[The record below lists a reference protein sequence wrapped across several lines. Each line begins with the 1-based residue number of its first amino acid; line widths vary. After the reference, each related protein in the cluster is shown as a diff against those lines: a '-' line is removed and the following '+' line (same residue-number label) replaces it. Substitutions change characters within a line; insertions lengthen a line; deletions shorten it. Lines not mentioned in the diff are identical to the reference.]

1 MRLRSPVALRYNL
14 LKQAHAP
21 HGAAQS
27 TIAEEDEQMRA
38 KNGLAT
44 KLLKRS
50 EIPVLAATLLL
61 CAVFASVSDNFFS
74 AYNVY
79 NIMRTAAIYVFIA
92 LAQTSVMM
100 IGGTS
105 LCIGYIGAMAV
116 VTAGHCMQELGMGG
130 AISTVLALAI
140 AAICGLVNGLVITR
154 LKLSAFV
161 TTLATQFIFKGLVT
175 GISKGFPYTSLSPN
189 YADFGRGSFL
199 GIPLIA
205 LLAVATLVLV
215 WYILRYTVAG
225 RKLLATGGS
234 LRAAKMAAVNTDR
247 MILIANIASGF
258 FCGVAAVCTM
268 SLNGMGQPT
277 TGTDWMLYSF
287 AVSVIGGT
295 GLAGGVVCPAG
306 LAIAA
311 VLFVI
316 IKNGLVLI
324 NANVYFEQTY
334 LGLILLVACSL
345 GVISDMIGAA
355 RRRREFRLAQAKKV
369 KQPADAADE
378 K

>member
-1 MRLRSPVALRYNL
+1 MRSQR
-14 LKQAHAP
+14 
-21 HGAAQS
+21 
-27 TIAEEDEQMRA
+27 
-38 KNGLAT
+38 KNSFAS

-50 EIPVLAATLLL
+50 EIPVLVATLLL
-61 CAVFASVSDNFFS
+61 CIIFASVSDNFFS

-79 NIMRTAAIYVFIA
+79 NILRTGAIYVFIA

-105 LCIGYIGAMAV
+105 LCIGYVGAMAV
-116 VTAGHCMQELGMGG
+116 VTAGHCMQNLGMGG
-130 AISTVLALAI
+130 TISTILALAV
-140 AAICGLVNGLVITR
+140 ACTCGLFNGLIITK

-175 GISKGFPYTSLSPN
+175 GISKGFPYTTLSPN
-189 YADFGRGSFL
+189 YADFGRGSLL
-199 GIPLIA
+199 GIPLITILA
-205 LLAVATLVLV
+205 ICILLVV
-215 WYILRYTVAG
+215 WYILRYTIVG
-225 RKLLATGGS
+225 RKLLATGGN
-234 LRAAKMAAVNTDR
+234 LRAAKMAAVNTDH
-247 MILIANIASGF
+247 MILIANIASGL

-268 SLNGMGQPT
+268 SLNSMGQPT

-295 GLAGGVVCPAG
+295 GLAGGIVCPIG
-306 LAIAA
+306 IAIAA

-345 GVISDMIGAA
+345 GAISDMVGAA
-355 RRRREFRLAQAKKV
+355 RRRHEFRAEQEKKI
-369 KQPADAADE
+369 KQQI
-378 K
+378 